1 MRHLLAV
8 YLAVLIVGT
17 LAAADTEGDIAICA
31 DEKSP
36 DAMAACTRLI
46 EAAQLPP
53 DKLAEVYDNRAS
65 LRLSSGDADRALA
78 DYDAAIRLAPAEGE
92 IRMDR
97 GDAFRA
103 TGDEVKAL
111 ADYEEAVRLKPD
123 LWRAHYMRAY
133 SLEGRGDHAAA
144 IEGYTRAAKLAPDNP
159 DPHCEIGVIYFNAGD
174 HARQSP
180 NTARRSRSR
189 RRRPDFMII
198 EDKPMRRRI
207 SWSAR
212 WPTIPTRF
220 DSIPKTPRSS
230 RGVLACSTSAGS
242 GAERSPTP
250 ARR

>member
-36 DAMAACTRLI
+36 GAMAACTRLI

-97 GDAFRA
+97 GDAFPA
-103 TGDEVKAL
+103 TA
-111 ADYEEAVRLKPD
+111 AP
-123 LWRAHYMRAY
+123 
-133 SLEGRGDHAAA
+133 AAA
-144 IEGYTRAAKLAPDNP
+144 ASHLNPTTLLSDTR
-159 DPHCEIGVIYFNAGD
+159 V
-174 HARQSP
+174 QTS
-180 NTARRSRSR
+180 TR
-189 RRRPDFMII
+189 RRQR
-198 EDKPMRRRI
+198 
-207 SWSAR
+207 AN
-212 WPTIPTRF
+212 
-220 DSIPKTPRSS
+220 
-230 RGVLACSTSAGS
+230 
-242 GAERSPTP
+242 
-250 ARR
+250 

>member
-97 GDAFRA
+97 GDAFPA
-103 TGDEVKAL
+103 TA
-111 ADYEEAVRLKPD
+111 APT
-123 LWRAHYMRAY
+123 
-133 SLEGRGDHAAA
+133 AAA
-144 IEGYTRAAKLAPDNP
+144 SHLNPTTLLSDTRVQT
-159 DPHCEIGVIYFNAGD
+159 C
-174 HARQSP
+174 
-180 NTARRSRSR
+180 TR
-189 RRRPDFMII
+189 RRQR
-198 EDKPMRRRI
+198 
-207 SWSAR
+207 AN
-212 WPTIPTRF
+212 
-220 DSIPKTPRSS
+220 
-230 RGVLACSTSAGS
+230 
-242 GAERSPTP
+242 
-250 ARR
+250 